1 MVLIENINGF
11 LSRDVYKNG
20 KQYSQRKKL
29 KSAIEEPWYKI
40 APQNLDPFMLSIEN
54 HVFDLNINIDC

>member
-11 LSRDVYKNG
+11 LSCDVYKNG

-29 KSAIEEPWYKI
+29 KSSIEETWHKI
-40 APQNLDPFMLSIEN
+40 APQNLDPFMLSIEIY
-54 HVFDLNINIDC
+54 VFDLNINIDY